1 MEKDI
6 VKVLS
11 FLKRNVK
18 DFLTEEELKER
29 LLRKKVLRVKLGIDV
44 TGPDIHLGFAVVLR
58 KLREFQDLGHIAC
71 LVVGDFTA
79 KIGDPSGRSK
89 TRPKLSEKEIK
100 ENMKRYEKQ
109 IFKILDK
116 NKTEFYYNSYWHS
129 KLKADEIIEIASKYT
144 VARLLERDDFMK
156 RYKNNLPIYLH
167 EFLYPL
173 FQAYDSIAIKADIEL
188 GGEDQYWNLLV
199 GRELMREFNLEPQ
212 IVMTMP
218 LLIGT
223 DGKLKM
229 SKSYNNYIGIE
240 EEPNEMFGKMMSIP
254 DELIIHYFQL
264 CTNRSEQ
271 EIKDLEKRLKEG
283 ENPRDLKALLAKDIV
298 SIYHSKEAAEKAAE
312 EFDKVFKYKELPS
325 DIPVFYSKERNVRL
339 VDLLVD
345 ANLLP
350 SKSEAKRKIRE
361 GGVYLN
367 GERISDIDYQVV
379 IDKEIVI
386 KVGKRK
392 FLKVL
397 PG

>member
-1 MEKDI
+1 VEKGI
-6 VKVLS
+6 LEILS

-18 DFLTEEELKER
+18 DLLTEEELKEK
-29 LLRKKVLRVKLGIDV
+29 LIRKKVLRVKLGIDA

-58 KLREFQDLGHIAC
+58 KLREFQDFGHIAC

-79 KIGDPSGRSK
+79 KIGDPTGRSK
-89 TRPKLSEKEIK
+89 VRPMLSDKEIK
-100 ENMKRYEKQ
+100 ENMKRYEQQ

-116 NKTEFYYNSYWHS
+116 DKTEFYYNSSWHS
-129 KLKADEIIEIASKYT
+129 KLKIEEFIEIASKYT

-173 FQAYDSIAIKADIEL
+173 FQAYDSIAINADIEL

-212 IVMTMP
+212 IVMTLP
-218 LLIGT
+218 LLIGL

-229 SKSYNNYIGIE
+229 SKSYNNYVSIE
-240 EEPNEMFGKMMSIP
+240 DDPKNMFGKIMSIP
-254 DELIIHYFQL
+254 DELIIHYFRL
-264 CTNRSEQ
+264 CTNRHEE
-271 EIKDLEKRLKEG
+271 EIKELEERLKQG
-283 ENPRDLKALLAKDIV
+283 ENPRNLKAQLAKDIV
-298 SIYHSKEAAEKAAE
+298 SIYHSSEAAKKAE
-312 EFDKVFKYKELPS
+312 EEFERVFKYKELPEE
-325 DIPVFYSKERNVRL
+325 IPVFYSSFKNIKL
-339 VDLLVD
+339 VDLLV
-345 ANLLP
+345 NTQLLP
-350 SKSEAKRKIRE
+350 SKSEARRKIRE

-367 GERISDIDYQVV
+367 GERILDIDYEVV

-392 FLKVL
+392 FLKVI
-397 PG
+397 PR

>member
-1 MEKDI
+1 VEKEVLEI
-6 VKVLS
+6 LS

-18 DFLTEEELKER
+18 DLLTEEELKEK
-29 LLRKKVLRVKLGIDV
+29 LIRKKVLRVKLGIDA

-58 KLREFQDLGHIAC
+58 KLREFQDFGHIAC

-79 KIGDPSGRSK
+79 KIGDPTGRSK
-89 TRPKLSEKEIK
+89 VRPMLSEEEIK
-100 ENMKRYEKQ
+100 KNMKRYEQQ

-116 NKTEFYYNSYWHS
+116 DKTEFHYNSSWHS
-129 KLKADEIIEIASKYT
+129 KLKIDEFIEIASKYT

-173 FQAYDSIAIKADIEL
+173 FQAYDSIAIKADVEL

-212 IVMTMP
+212 VVMTLP
-218 LLIGT
+218 LLIGL

-229 SKSYNNYIGIE
+229 SKSYNNYVSIE
-240 EEPNEMFGKMMSIP
+240 DDPKDMFGKIMSIP
-254 DELIIHYFQL
+254 DELICHYFRL
-264 CTNRSEQ
+264 CTNRREE
-271 EIKDLEKRLKEG
+271 EIKEFEEWLKQG
-283 ENPRDLKALLAKDIV
+283 KNPRDLKAQLAKDIV
-298 SIYHSKEAAEKAAE
+298 SIYHSPEAAKKAE
-312 EFDKVFKYKELPS
+312 EEFERVFKYKELPEE
-325 DIPVFYSKERNVRL
+325 IPVFYTSFQNIKL
-339 VDLLVD
+339 VDLLV
-345 ANLLP
+345 ATKLLP

-367 GERISDIDYQVV
+367 GKRILDIDYEVV
-379 IDKEIVI
+379 IDKETVI

-392 FLKVL
+392 FLKVI
-397 PG
+397 PR

>member
-1 MEKDI
+1 MEKEVLEI
-6 VKVLS
+6 LS

-18 DFLTEEELKER
+18 DLLTEEELKEK
-29 LLRKKVLRVKLGIDV
+29 LIRKKVLRVKLGIDA

-58 KLREFQDLGHIAC
+58 KLREFQDFGHIAC

-79 KIGDPSGRSK
+79 KIGDPTGRSK
-89 TRPKLSEKEIK
+89 VRPMLSEEEIK
-100 ENMKRYEKQ
+100 KNMRRYEQQ

-116 NKTEFYYNSYWHS
+116 DKTEFHYNSSWHS
-129 KLKADEIIEIASKYT
+129 KLKIDEFIEIASKYT

-173 FQAYDSIAIKADIEL
+173 FQAYDSIAIKADVEL

-212 IVMTMP
+212 VVMTLP
-218 LLIGT
+218 LLIGL

-229 SKSYNNYIGIE
+229 SKSYNNYVSIE
-240 EEPNEMFGKMMSIP
+240 DDPKDMFGKIMSIP
-254 DELIIHYFQL
+254 DELICHYFRL
-264 CTNRSEQ
+264 CTNRREE
-271 EIKDLEKRLKEG
+271 EIKEFEEWLKQG
-283 ENPRDLKALLAKDIV
+283 KNPRDLKAQLAKDIV
-298 SIYHSKEAAEKAAE
+298 SIYHSPEAAKKAE
-312 EFDKVFKYKELPS
+312 EEFERVFKYKELPEE
-325 DIPVFYSKERNVRL
+325 IPVFYTSFQNIKL
-339 VDLLVD
+339 VDLLV
-345 ANLLP
+345 ATKLLP

-367 GERISDIDYQVV
+367 GKRILDIDYEVV
-379 IDKEIVI
+379 IDKETVI

-392 FLKVL
+392 FLKVI
-397 PG
+397 PR

>member
-1 MEKDI
+1 VEKE
-6 VKVLS
+6 VLEVLS

-18 DFLTEEELKER
+18 DLLTEEELKEK
-29 LLRKKVLRVKLGIDV
+29 LIRKKVLRVKLGIDA

-58 KLREFQDLGHIAC
+58 KLREFQDFGHIAC

-79 KIGDPSGRSK
+79 KIGDPTGRSK
-89 TRPKLSEKEIK
+89 VRPMLSEEEIK
-100 ENMKRYEKQ
+100 KNMKRYEQQ

-116 NKTEFYYNSYWHS
+116 DKTEFHYNSSWHS
-129 KLKADEIIEIASKYT
+129 KLKIDEFIEIASKYT

-173 FQAYDSIAIKADIEL
+173 FQAYDSIAIKADVEL

-212 IVMTMP
+212 VVMTLP
-218 LLIGT
+218 LLIGL

-229 SKSYNNYIGIE
+229 SKSYNNYVSIE
-240 EEPNEMFGKMMSIP
+240 DDPKDMFGKIMSIP
-254 DELIIHYFQL
+254 DELISHYFRL
-264 CTNRSEQ
+264 CTNRREE
-271 EIKDLEKRLKEG
+271 EIKEFEEWLKQG
-283 ENPRDLKALLAKDIV
+283 KNPRDLKAQLAKDIV
-298 SIYHSKEAAEKAAE
+298 SIYHSPEAAKKAE
-312 EFDKVFKYKELPS
+312 EEFERVFKYKELPEE
-325 DIPVFYSKERNVRL
+325 IPVFYTSFQNIKL
-339 VDLLVD
+339 VDLLV
-345 ANLLP
+345 ATKLLP

-367 GERISDIDYQVV
+367 GKRILDIDYEVV
-379 IDKEIVI
+379 IDKETVI

-392 FLKVL
+392 FLKVI
-397 PG
+397 PR

>member
-6 VKVLS
+6 TKILS

-71 LVVGDFTA
+71 LVIGDFTA

-100 ENMKRYEKQ
+100 ENMKRYERQ

-116 NKTEFYYNSYWHS
+116 NKTEFYYNSSWHS
-129 KLKADEIIEIASKYT
+129 KLKADEIINIASKYT

-240 EEPNEMFGKMMSIP
+240 EEPNEMFGKIMSIP

-271 EIKDLEKRLKEG
+271 EIKDFERRLKEG
-283 ENPRDLKALLAKDIV
+283 ENPRELKALLAKDIV
-298 SIYHSKEAAEKAAE
+298 SIYHSKEEAEKAAE

-325 DIPVFYSKERNVRL
+325 EIPVFYSKERNIRL
-339 VDLLVD
+339 VDLLVC

-397 PG
+397 PS

>member
-1 MEKDI
+1 MEENI
-6 VKVLS
+6 LEILS

-18 DFLTEEELKER
+18 DLLTEDELKER
-29 LLRKKVLRVKLGIDV
+29 LLKKKKLRVKLGIDV

-58 KLREFQDLGHIAC
+58 KLKEFQDFGHIAC
-71 LVVGDFTA
+71 LVIGDFTA

-89 TRPKLSEKEIK
+89 VRPKLSDKEIK
-100 ENMKRYEKQ
+100 ENMKRYERQ

-116 NKTEFYYNSYWHS
+116 EKTEFYYNSSWHS
-129 KLKADEIIEIASKYT
+129 KLRADEIIEITSKYT
-144 VARLLERDDFMK
+144 VARLLERDDFSK
-156 RYKNNLPIYLH
+156 RYKNNLPIYVH
-167 EFLYPL
+167 EFLYPI

-199 GRELMREFNLEPQ
+199 GRELMKEFNLEPQ

-240 EEPNEMFGKMMSIP
+240 EDPKEMFGKIMSIP

-264 CTNRSEQ
+264 CTNRKEE
-271 EIKDLEKRLKEG
+271 EIKEFEKRLKEG
-283 ENPRDLKALLAKDIV
+283 ENPRDLKAQLAKDIV
-298 SIYHSKEAAEKAAE
+298 SIYHSEKEAEKAEE
-312 EFDKVFKYKELPS
+312 EFNRVFKYKELPS
-325 DIPVFYSKERNVRL
+325 EIPIYYSKEKNIRL
-339 VDLLVD
+339 VDLLVN

-367 GERISDIDYQVV
+367 GERIFDIDYQVI
-379 IDKEIVI
+379 IDKEVVI

-397 PG
+397 PL

>member
-1 MEKDI
+1 MEKE
-6 VKVLS
+6 VLEVLS

-18 DFLTEEELKER
+18 DLLTEEELKEK
-29 LLRKKVLRVKLGIDV
+29 LIRKKVLRVKLGIDA

-58 KLREFQDLGHIAC
+58 KLREFQDFGHIAC

-79 KIGDPSGRSK
+79 KIGDPTGRSK
-89 TRPKLSEKEIK
+89 VRPMLSEEEIK
-100 ENMKRYEKQ
+100 KNMKRYEQQ

-116 NKTEFYYNSYWHS
+116 DKTEFHYNSSWHS
-129 KLKADEIIEIASKYT
+129 KLKIDEFIEIASKYT

-173 FQAYDSIAIKADIEL
+173 FQAYDSIAIKADVEL

-212 IVMTMP
+212 VVMTLP
-218 LLIGT
+218 LLIGL

-229 SKSYNNYIGIE
+229 SKSYNNYVSIE
-240 EEPNEMFGKMMSIP
+240 DDPKDMFGKIMSIP
-254 DELIIHYFQL
+254 DELISHYFRL
-264 CTNRSEQ
+264 CTNRREE
-271 EIKDLEKRLKEG
+271 EIKEFEEWLKQG
-283 ENPRDLKALLAKDIV
+283 KNPRDLKAQLAKDIV
-298 SIYHSKEAAEKAAE
+298 SIYHSPEAAKKAE
-312 EFDKVFKYKELPS
+312 EEFERVFKYKELPEE
-325 DIPVFYSKERNVRL
+325 IPVFYTSFQNIKL
-339 VDLLVD
+339 VDLLV
-345 ANLLP
+345 ATKLLP

-367 GERISDIDYQVV
+367 GKRILDIDYEVV
-379 IDKEIVI
+379 IDKETVI

-392 FLKVL
+392 FLKVI
-397 PG
+397 PR

>member
-1 MEKDI
+1 VEKE
-6 VKVLS
+6 VLEVLS

-18 DFLTEEELKER
+18 DLLTEEELKEK
-29 LLRKKVLRVKLGIDV
+29 LIRKKVLRVKLGIDA

-58 KLREFQDLGHIAC
+58 KLREFQDFGHIAC

-79 KIGDPSGRSK
+79 KIGDPTGRSK
-89 TRPKLSEKEIK
+89 VRPMLSEEEIK
-100 ENMKRYEKQ
+100 KNMKRYEQQ

-116 NKTEFYYNSYWHS
+116 DKTEFHYNSSWHS
-129 KLKADEIIEIASKYT
+129 KLKIDEFIEIASKYT

-173 FQAYDSIAIKADIEL
+173 FQAYDSIAIKADVEL

-212 IVMTMP
+212 VVMTLP
-218 LLIGT
+218 LLIGL

-229 SKSYNNYIGIE
+229 SKSYNNYVSIE
-240 EEPNEMFGKMMSIP
+240 DDPKDMFGKIMSIP
-254 DELIIHYFQL
+254 DELICHYFRL
-264 CTNRSEQ
+264 CTNRREE
-271 EIKDLEKRLKEG
+271 EIKEFEEWLKQG
-283 ENPRDLKALLAKDIV
+283 KNPRDLKAQLAKDIV
-298 SIYHSKEAAEKAAE
+298 SIYHSPEAAKKAE
-312 EFDKVFKYKELPS
+312 EEFERVFKYKELPEE
-325 DIPVFYSKERNVRL
+325 IPVFYTSFQNIKL
-339 VDLLVD
+339 VDLLV
-345 ANLLP
+345 ATKLLP

-367 GERISDIDYQVV
+367 GKRILDIDYEVV
-379 IDKEIVI
+379 IDKETVI

-392 FLKVL
+392 FLKVI
-397 PG
+397 PR

>member
-6 VKVLS
+6 TKILS

-71 LVVGDFTA
+71 LVIGDFTA

-100 ENMKRYEKQ
+100 ENMKRYERQ

-116 NKTEFYYNSYWHS
+116 NKTEFYYNSSWHS
-129 KLKADEIIEIASKYT
+129 KLKADEIIDIASKYT

-240 EEPNEMFGKMMSIP
+240 EEPNEMFGKIMSIP

-271 EIKDLEKRLKEG
+271 EIKDFERRLKEG
-283 ENPRDLKALLAKDIV
+283 ENPRELKALLAKDIV
-298 SIYHSKEAAEKAAE
+298 SIYHSKEEAEKAAE

-325 DIPVFYSKERNVRL
+325 EIPVFYSKERNIRL
-339 VDLLVD
+339 VDLLVC

-397 PG
+397 PS

>member
-1 MEKDI
+1 MEKD
-6 VKVLS
+6 VLEVLS

-18 DFLTEEELKER
+18 DLLTEEELKGK
-29 LLRKKVLRVKLGIDV
+29 LLKKRVLRVKLGIDA

-58 KLREFQDLGHIAC
+58 KLREFQDFGHIAC
-71 LVVGDFTA
+71 LVIGDFTA
-79 KIGDPSGRSK
+79 KIGDPSGHSK
-89 TRPKLSEKEIK
+89 VRPRLSDEEIK
-100 ENMKRYEKQ
+100 ENMKRYENQ

-116 NKTEFYYNSYWHS
+116 SKTEFYYNSSWHS
-129 KLKADEIIEIASKYT
+129 QLKVFQLIEIASKYT

-212 IVMTMP
+212 IVMTTP
-218 LLIGT
+218 LLIGI

-229 SKSYNNYIGIE
+229 SKSYNNYVGIE
-240 EEPNEMFGKMMSIP
+240 DEPKEMFGKIMSIP

-264 CTNRSEQ
+264 STNRKKE
-271 EIKDLEKRLKEG
+271 EIKDFEKQLKEG
-283 ENPRDLKALLAKDIV
+283 KNPRDLKVQLAKDIV
-298 SIYHSKEAAEKAAE
+298 SIYHSTEDAEKAEE
-312 EFDKVFKYKELPS
+312 EFEQIFKYKELPKE
-325 DIPVFYSKERNVRL
+325 IPIFYSHKKNIKL
-339 VDLLVD
+339 IDLLVD
-345 ANLLP
+345 TNLLP
-350 SKSEAKRKIRE
+350 SKSEARRKIRE

-367 GERISDIDYQVV
+367 GKRISNLDYQV
-379 IDKEIVI
+379 ILDKEIVI

-392 FLKVL
+392 FLKVI
-397 PG
+397 PS

>member
-100 ENMKRYEKQ
+100 ENMKRYERQ

-116 NKTEFYYNSYWHS
+116 NKTEFYYNSSWHS

-144 VARLLERDDFMK
+144 VARLLERDDFIK

-298 SIYHSKEAAEKAAE
+298 SIYHSKEVAEKAAE

-397 PG
+397 PS

>member
-6 VKVLS
+6 TKILS

-71 LVVGDFTA
+71 LVIGDFTA

-100 ENMKRYEKQ
+100 ENMKRYERQ

-116 NKTEFYYNSYWHS
+116 NKTEFYYNSSWHS

-240 EEPNEMFGKMMSIP
+240 EEPNEMFGKIMSIP

-271 EIKDLEKRLKEG
+271 EIKDFERRLKEG
-283 ENPRDLKALLAKDIV
+283 ENPRELKALLAKDIV
-298 SIYHSKEAAEKAAE
+298 SIYHSKEEAEKAAE

-325 DIPVFYSKERNVRL
+325 EIPVFYSKERNIRL
-339 VDLLVD
+339 VDLLVC

-397 PG
+397 PS

>member
-1 MEKDI
+1 MEKEVLEI
-6 VKVLS
+6 LS

-18 DFLTEEELKER
+18 DLLTEEELKEK
-29 LLRKKVLRVKLGIDV
+29 LIRKKVLRVKLGIDA

-58 KLREFQDLGHIAC
+58 KLREFQDFGHIAC

-79 KIGDPSGRSK
+79 KIGDPTGRSK
-89 TRPKLSEKEIK
+89 VRPMLSEEEIK
-100 ENMKRYEKQ
+100 KNMKRYEQQ

-116 NKTEFYYNSYWHS
+116 DKTEFHYNSSWHS
-129 KLKADEIIEIASKYT
+129 KLKIDEFIEIASKYT

-173 FQAYDSIAIKADIEL
+173 FQAYDSIAIKADVEL

-212 IVMTMP
+212 VVMTLP
-218 LLIGT
+218 LLIGL

-229 SKSYNNYIGIE
+229 SKSYNNYVSIE
-240 EEPNEMFGKMMSIP
+240 DDPKDMFGKIMSIP
-254 DELIIHYFQL
+254 DELICHYFRL
-264 CTNRSEQ
+264 CTNRREE
-271 EIKDLEKRLKEG
+271 EIKEFEEWLKQG
-283 ENPRDLKALLAKDIV
+283 KNPRDLKAQLAKDIV
-298 SIYHSKEAAEKAAE
+298 SIYHSPEAAKKAE
-312 EFDKVFKYKELPS
+312 EEFERVFKYKELPEE
-325 DIPVFYSKERNVRL
+325 IPVFYTSFQNIKL
-339 VDLLVD
+339 VDLLV
-345 ANLLP
+345 ATKLLP

-367 GERISDIDYQVV
+367 GKRILDIDYEVV
-379 IDKEIVI
+379 IDKETVI

-392 FLKVL
+392 FLKVI
-397 PG
+397 PR

>member
-1 MEKDI
+1 VEKEVLEI
-6 VKVLS
+6 LS

-18 DFLTEEELKER
+18 DLLTEEELKEK
-29 LLRKKVLRVKLGIDV
+29 LIRKKVLRVKLGIDA

-58 KLREFQDLGHIAC
+58 KLREFQDFGHIAC

-79 KIGDPSGRSK
+79 KIGDPTGRSK
-89 TRPKLSEKEIK
+89 VRPMLSEEEIK
-100 ENMKRYEKQ
+100 KNMRRYEQQ

-116 NKTEFYYNSYWHS
+116 DKTEFHYNSSWHS
-129 KLKADEIIEIASKYT
+129 KLKIDEFIEIASKYT

-173 FQAYDSIAIKADIEL
+173 FQAYDSIAIKADVEL

-212 IVMTMP
+212 VVMTLP
-218 LLIGT
+218 LLIGL

-229 SKSYNNYIGIE
+229 SKSYNNYVSIE
-240 EEPNEMFGKMMSIP
+240 DDPKDMFGKIMSIP
-254 DELIIHYFQL
+254 DELICHYFRL
-264 CTNRSEQ
+264 CTNRREE
-271 EIKDLEKRLKEG
+271 EIKEFEEWLKQG
-283 ENPRDLKALLAKDIV
+283 KNPRDLKAQLAKDIV
-298 SIYHSKEAAEKAAE
+298 SIYHSPEAAKKAE
-312 EFDKVFKYKELPS
+312 EEFERVFKYKELPEE
-325 DIPVFYSKERNVRL
+325 IPVFYTSFQNIKL
-339 VDLLVD
+339 VDLLV
-345 ANLLP
+345 ATKLLP

-367 GERISDIDYQVV
+367 GKRILDIDYEVV
-379 IDKEIVI
+379 IDKETVI

-392 FLKVL
+392 FLKVI
-397 PG
+397 PR

>member
-1 MEKDI
+1 MVKDI
-6 VKVLS
+6 IEILS

-18 DFLTEEELKER
+18 DFLTEEELKEK

-58 KLREFQDLGHIAC
+58 KLREFQDLGHTAC
-71 LVVGDFTA
+71 LVIGDFTA

-89 TRPKLSEKEIK
+89 TRPKLSDEEIK
-100 ENMKRYEKQ
+100 ENMKKYERQ

-116 NKTEFYYNSYWHS
+116 KRTEFYYNSSWHS
-129 KLKADEIIEIASKYT
+129 KLKGDEIIEIASKYT

-173 FQAYDSIAIKADIEL
+173 FQAYDSIMIKADIEL

-199 GRELMREFNLEPQ
+199 GRELMKEFNLEPQ

-240 EEPNEMFGKMMSIP
+240 EEPKEMFGKIMSIP

-264 CTNRSEQ
+264 CTNRREE
-271 EIKDLEKRLKEG
+271 EIREFERKLKEG
-283 ENPRDLKALLAKDIV
+283 ENPRDLKAQLAKDIV
-298 SIYHSKEAAEKAAE
+298 TLYHSKEKAE
-312 EFDKVFKYKELPS
+312 EAEEEFNRVFKYKELPTE
-325 DIPVFYSKERNVRL
+325 IPVFYSKERNIRL

-345 ANLLP
+345 TNLLP
-350 SKSEAKRKIRE
+350 SKSEAKRKIKE

-367 GERISDIDYQVV
+367 GERISDIDYQV
-379 IDKEIVI
+379 IINKEIVI

>member
-1 MEKDI
+1 VEKEVLEI
-6 VKVLS
+6 LS

-18 DFLTEEELKER
+18 DLLTEEELKEK
-29 LLRKKVLRVKLGIDV
+29 LIRKKVLRVKLGIDA

-58 KLREFQDLGHIAC
+58 KLREFQDFGHIAC

-79 KIGDPSGRSK
+79 KIGDPTGRSK
-89 TRPKLSEKEIK
+89 VRPMLSEEEIK
-100 ENMKRYEKQ
+100 KNMKRYEQQ

-116 NKTEFYYNSYWHS
+116 DKTEFHYNSSWHS
-129 KLKADEIIEIASKYT
+129 KLKIDEFIEIASKYT

-173 FQAYDSIAIKADIEL
+173 FQAYDSIAIKADVEL

-212 IVMTMP
+212 VVMTLP
-218 LLIGT
+218 LLIGL

-229 SKSYNNYIGIE
+229 SKSYNNYVSIE
-240 EEPNEMFGKMMSIP
+240 DDPKDMFGKIMSIP
-254 DELIIHYFQL
+254 DELICHYFRL
-264 CTNRSEQ
+264 CTNRREE
-271 EIKDLEKRLKEG
+271 EIKEFEEWLKQG
-283 ENPRDLKALLAKDIV
+283 KNPRDLKAQLAKDIV
-298 SIYHSKEAAEKAAE
+298 SIYHSPEAAKKAE
-312 EFDKVFKYKELPS
+312 EEFERVFKYKELPEE
-325 DIPVFYSKERNVRL
+325 IPVFYTSFQNIKL
-339 VDLLVD
+339 VDLLV
-345 ANLLP
+345 ATKLLP

-367 GERISDIDYQVV
+367 GERILDIDYEVV
-379 IDKEIVI
+379 IDKETVI

-392 FLKVL
+392 FLKVI
-397 PG
+397 PR

>member
-1 MEKDI
+1 
-6 VKVLS
+6 
-11 FLKRNVK
+11 
-18 DFLTEEELKER
+18 
-29 LLRKKVLRVKLGIDV
+29 
-44 TGPDIHLGFAVVLR
+44 
-58 KLREFQDLGHIAC
+58 LGHIAC
-71 LVVGDFTA
+71 LVIGDFTA

-100 ENMKRYEKQ
+100 ENMKRYERQ

-116 NKTEFYYNSYWHS
+116 NKTEFYYNSSWHS

-240 EEPNEMFGKMMSIP
+240 EEPNEMFGKIMSIP

-271 EIKDLEKRLKEG
+271 EIKDFERRLKEG
-283 ENPRDLKALLAKDIV
+283 ENPRELKALLAKDIV
-298 SIYHSKEAAEKAAE
+298 SIYHSKEEAEKAAE

-325 DIPVFYSKERNVRL
+325 EIPVFYSKERNIRL
-339 VDLLVD
+339 VDLLVC

-397 PG
+397 PS

>member
-6 VKVLS
+6 IKILFS
-11 FLKRNVK
+11 LKRNVK
-18 DFLTEEELKER
+18 DLLTEEELKER
-29 LLRKKVLRVKLGIDV
+29 LLRKKSLRVKLGIDV

-71 LVVGDFTA
+71 LVIGDFTA

-89 TRPKLSEKEIK
+89 TRPKLSDEEIK
-100 ENMKRYEKQ
+100 ENMKKYERQ

-116 NKTEFYYNSYWHS
+116 EKTEFYYNSSWHS
-129 KLKADEIIEIASKYT
+129 KLKGDEIIEIASKYT
-144 VARLLERDDFMK
+144 VARLLERDDFMR

-173 FQAYDSIAIKADIEL
+173 FQAYDSIMIKADIEL

-212 IVMTMP
+212 IVITMP

-240 EEPNEMFGKMMSIP
+240 EEPKEMFGKIMSIP

-264 CTNRSEQ
+264 CTNRSEE
-271 EIKDLEKRLKEG
+271 EIEEFKKKLKEG
-283 ENPRDLKALLAKDIV
+283 ENPRDLKAQLAKDIV
-298 SIYHSKEAAEKAAE
+298 TLYHSKEKAE
-312 EFDKVFKYKELPS
+312 EAEEEFNKIFKYKELPKE
-325 DIPVFYSKERNVRL
+325 IPVFYSKERNIRL
-339 VDLLVD
+339 VDLLVET
-345 ANLLP
+345 NLLP

-367 GERISDIDYQVV
+367 GERISDIDYQVI

-392 FLKVL
+392 FLKIL